1 MILLRDGT
9 VVTMD
14 AARTVRRADVLVDG
28 VRIVRIGRVKPPR
41 GTRIIDCAGK
51 AVLPGLIQAHV
62 HLCQTLFRNKADG
75 LDLMDWLEKPI
86 LGYEGAHDDR
96 TAALSARLR
105 IAQLPR
111 GG

>member
-62 HLCQTLFRNKADG
+62 HLC
-75 LDLMDWLEKPI
+75 
-86 LGYEGAHDDR
+86 
-96 TAALSARLR
+96 
-105 IAQLPR
+105 
-111 GG
+111 